1 MASGTITGTT
11 ANERIDSKIE
21 WTSTPNNDGNYSNL
35 TLKLYFRRN
44 NTGFSTEGTGTFTLK
59 AGSFSNT
66 SASIHLKIQES
77 WVLAHSATFKID
89 HDPDG
94 GKSIAVSASG
104 SLPPSSLTA
113 VSCSKTISLDA
124 IPRASSIDSISS
136 SVNIGSACTIKW
148 TPASKDFQY
157 KVTFDWGSYD
167 TTTSY
172 IKPSKTSQHS
182 YSYTIPN
189 AVANEVTDDT
199 SKKINV
205 TLTTY
210 NASGS
215 KIGSASTKSITIKVP
230 QNATFSP
237 SVTATFEPSSD
248 LEPPFNSLYIQG
260 KSRVQGAVTAEGK
273 YGADIENKR
282 IYVALRRYNSPFLS
296 DVLTQSGKVSLLA
309 GCTDSRGYD
318 GLTEDKYINVIPY
331 STPRLLAASGQ
342 SDIVCARCD
351 SEGNLSDSGTYL
363 KIIARRGYSQVNSE
377 DGTQHNFCAI
387 QYRYKTDADG
397 ASYSSWKTILAK
409 DDLDIDSIETSPIAN
424 VVSSITTSYVVQVRA
439 IDDFGETNS
448 RTFNVPTDSVT
459 YHEKAGGK
467 GAAFGKYAE
476 EDNLLDVA
484 EDWDMRVRGGLH
496 VGGRSSVSSLTLGIP
511 IVANETNRANLDD
524 YITPGNYYST
534 NSSNSQYIDNTPY
547 KDGGFALEV
556 RELQSTYY
564 IRQRILYARTEWVRH
579 WNGSEWTDWVRFL
592 TTTQDSSHADDFVI
606 EAGEKNG
613 WTYKKW
619 KSRTYEMFG
628 YFTLTT
634 TVAGTAQGSLYSSEQ
649 FAIPTPFA
657 IDSAVVS
664 GSALSWFIVISGGQ
678 ASNDSANNIGV
689 RLFRPTAFDV
699 GASMSVRLYVVGKF

>member
-11 ANERIDSKIE
+11 GNERIDSKIE

-59 AGSFSNT
+59 AGSLSDT

-77 WVLAHSATFKID
+77 WVLAHSATFKIN
-89 HDPDG
+89 HDSDG

-104 SLPPSSLTA
+104 SLPPSSLTS
-113 VSCSKTISLDA
+113 VSCSKTISLDT
-124 IPRASSIDSISS
+124 IPRASSIESISS
-136 SVNIGSACTIKW
+136 SVDIGSKCTVKW

-157 KVTFDWGSYD
+157 DLTFDWGESSMTVGFIQPKK
-167 TTTSY
+167 TTQY
-172 IKPSKTSQHS
+172 S
-182 YSYTIPN
+182 YSFTIPKS
-189 AVANEVTDDT
+189 VASEITDDN
-199 SKKINV
+199 SKEISV
-205 TLTTY
+205 TLTTR
-210 NASGS
+210 NSGNS
-215 KIGSASTKSITIKVP
+215 KIGSESTKKITVKVP
-230 QNATFSP
+230 ENSTFSP
-237 SVTATFEPSSD
+237 TVSVTFEPSSD
-248 LEPPFNSLYIQG
+248 LEEPFASLYIQG
-260 KSRVQGAVTAEGK
+260 MSRVQATVTAEGK

-296 DVLTQSGKVSLLA
+296 DVLTQSGKVSVYGA
-309 GCTDSRGYD
+309 CTDSRGYD
-318 GLTEDKYINVIPY
+318 GLTDTQYINVIPY

-409 DDLDIDSIETSPIAN
+409 DDLDIDSIETAPIAN

-496 VGGRSSVSSLTLGIP
+496 VGGSSSVSSLRLGIP
-511 IVANETNRANLDD
+511 IVANATTRADLDD
-524 YITPGNYYST
+524 YKTPGNYYST
-534 NSSNSQYIDNTPY
+534 NADNSQYIDHTPY
-547 KDGGFALEV
+547 KDGGFAFEV

-634 TVAGTAQGSLYSSEQ
+634 TEAGAEQGSLYYSEQ

-678 ASNDSANNIGV
+678 ASNDSANNVGV

-699 GASMSVRLYVVGKF
+699 GASMSVRLHVVGKF